1 MTNVKDKERILKAAR
16 EKWLVTYKRT
26 PTRLSDDFQQKF
38 GRPEGS
44 GMMYLKSWIKKK
56 KRKEKKKD
64 DLQPEYFTWQ
74 GYQPGLKERTSLVTQ
89 WIRIHLPVWGTWVWS
104 LDWGVP
110 TFHGA
115 TKPMYHNYWAHFL
128 DSESH
133 NYWVHMLRLRKPTH
147 LEPVLHN
154 KRCHHN
160 EKSAHRS
167 KEWPPLTTPR
177 QSLCTARPRTSKK

>member
-1 MTNVKDKERILKAAR
+1 MTSHI
-16 EKWLVTYKRT
+16 KRT

-44 GMMYLKSWIKKK
+44 GMMYLKCWIKKK
-56 KRKEKKKD
+56 KKKD

-89 WIRIHLPVWGTWVWS
+89 WIRIHLPVRGTWVQS
-104 LDWGVP
+104 LDWGVS

-115 TKPMYHNYWAHFL
+115 TKPIYHNYWA
-128 DSESH
+128 
-133 NYWVHMLRLRKPTH
+133 HMLRLRKPTH

-160 EKSAHRS
+160 EKSTHRS
-167 KEWPPLTTPR
+167 KEWPPLTTPG
-177 QSLCTARPRTSKK
+177 QSLCTARPRTANK